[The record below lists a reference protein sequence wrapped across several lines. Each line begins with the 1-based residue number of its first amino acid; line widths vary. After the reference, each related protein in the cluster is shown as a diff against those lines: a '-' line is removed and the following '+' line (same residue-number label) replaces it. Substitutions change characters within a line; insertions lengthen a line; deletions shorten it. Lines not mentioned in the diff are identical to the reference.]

1 MSVDITEEVEAL
13 SQALILPDADV
24 DVDDDEDYD
33 ESKVKI
39 WRWQLRLIAM
49 FNKLSLVHDQIYI

>member
-33 ESKVKI
+33 EG
-39 WRWQLRLIAM
+39 
-49 FNKLSLVHDQIYI
+49 